1 MGIVLVRVETNDCFA
16 MSEKYNVLL
25 ILEGT
30 YPYNGGGVSTWAHM
44 LCSEVSNADYA
55 LYSINADFEKKP
67 KYELSDNVKNV
78 VQVPLWSPL
87 EPQEMIGYGKK
98 FYKFVERKEKT
109 GDVGIGQ
116 VFLPIFERL
125 IGIMYSDV
133 QDVQAMDDV
142 MFDMWRYFQKN
153 DYKKTMRSKQ
163 VWDAFRYLMQDVIA
177 ADEDET
183 ATLYDLT
190 VAMRWIYR
198 FLIPLSI
205 DVPKAD
211 LSHLTLSGFP
221 VIPAL
226 VLKYKYGTP
235 MVVTEHGV
243 FIRERLIAINTSEYS
258 FFLKKMLIKFSE
270 AITSLVYYKA
280 DRILSVNK
288 FNMTWEKLYGADPKK
303 IDVIYNGIDHK
314 LFSPKAKPAHL
325 EGTPT
330 VVAAARIFELKDII
344 TMIKSCGVVKQVI
357 PNVKYLVYGDNN
369 AVPEYTAECEKLIAG
384 LGLQDNFILA
394 GYHAKPHE
402 LFAEGDI
409 SILTSISEGFPYTVL
424 ESMSCGI
431 PVVATDVGGVTE
443 ALDPTCGFICKPKD
457 FVEIGNSVITLLQD
471 KVLREKMGANGRKKV
486 AENFTIGKFIHEYEQ
501 VYDRMLNKR
510 TKQVVEPIFIELER
524 QEAS

>member
-1 MGIVLVRVETNDCFA
+1 

-44 LCSEVSNADYA
+44 LCSDVSNANYS
-55 LYSINADFEKKP
+55 LYSINADFETKP
-67 KYELSDNVKNV
+67 KYELSDNVKDV

-87 EPQEMIGYGKK
+87 EPQEMINYGKK
-98 FYKFVERKEKT
+98 FHKFVERKENT
-109 GDVGIGQ
+109 NDTNIENI
-116 VFLPIFERL
+116 FLPIFERL
-125 IGIMYSDV
+125 IKTIYAANPEAED
-133 QDVQAMDDV
+133 MDDV
-142 MFDMWRYFQKN
+142 IFDMWRYFQKN

-163 VWDAFRYLMQDVIA
+163 VWDAFRYLMHDIIV
-177 ADEDET
+177 ADKDEE

-211 LSHLTLSGFP
+211 LTHLTLSGFP

-235 MVVTEHGV
+235 MIVTEHGV
-243 FIRERLIAINTSEYS
+243 FIRERLIAINASEYS

-270 AITSLVYYKA
+270 AITSLVYHKA

-288 FNMTWEKLYGADPKK
+288 FNMIWEKMYGADPNK

-314 LFSPKAKPAHL
+314 LFVPKAKPEHL
-325 EGTPT
+325 VGTPT

-344 TMIKSCGVVKQVI
+344 TMIKSCAVVKQVI

-369 AVPEYTAECEKLIAG
+369 AVPEYTAECNKLISE
-384 LGLQDNFILA
+384 LGLEDNFILA
-394 GYHAKPHE
+394 GFHNKPHE
-402 LFAEGDI
+402 LFCEGDI

-457 FVEIGNSVITLLQD
+457 HVEIGNSVITLLQD
-471 KVLREKMGANGRKKV
+471 KALREKMGANARKKV
-486 AENFTIGKFIHEYEQ
+486 AENFTIGKFIYEYEQ
-501 VYDRMLNKR
+501 VYDRMLSKR